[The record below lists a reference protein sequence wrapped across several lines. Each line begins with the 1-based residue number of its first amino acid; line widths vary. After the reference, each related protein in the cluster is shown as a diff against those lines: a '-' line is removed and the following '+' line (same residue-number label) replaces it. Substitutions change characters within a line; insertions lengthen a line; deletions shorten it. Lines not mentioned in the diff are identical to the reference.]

1 MKKII
6 SYLYHL
12 NSLKNFKEKILF
24 KYKII
29 DRYTISRKKIFKNSY
44 QTKIN
49 LKIIK
54 ELIKKNISTYNSRLL
69 LKYCNLTKK
78 NKLKVADWG
87 GGCGNYG
94 IYLSKKNKIIDY
106 VIYEKAK
113 LVNIMN
119 RNDCIKNYFALRRI
133 KFKNSKK
140 IKNFNKFD
148 LLIAFGA
155 LSYVKNI
162 YKFLKKNS
170 MPKYI
175 GISRLPLI
183 TNSVSEPILID
194 RFAGFHHEKFYS
206 KKKLIDYLR
215 LNYQILYFKEDAKGL
230 PESKKKIFNYEVKS
244 FNIFLKKKPN

>member
-1 MKKII
+1 
-6 SYLYHL
+6 
-12 NSLKNFKEKILF
+12 
-24 KYKII
+24 
-29 DRYTISRKKIFKNSY
+29 
-44 QTKIN
+44 
-49 LKIIK
+49 
-54 ELIKKNISTYNSRLL
+54 
-69 LKYCNLTKK
+69 
-78 NKLKVADWG
+78 
-87 GGCGNYG
+87 
-94 IYLSKKNKIIDY
+94 
-106 VIYEKAK
+106 
-113 LVNIMN
+113 
-119 RNDCIKNYFALRRI
+119 
-133 KFKNSKK
+133 
-140 IKNFNKFD
+140 

-194 RFAGFHHEKFYS
+194 RFAGFHAGFHHEKFNS

-230 PESKKKIFNYEVKS
+230 RESKKKIFNYEVKS